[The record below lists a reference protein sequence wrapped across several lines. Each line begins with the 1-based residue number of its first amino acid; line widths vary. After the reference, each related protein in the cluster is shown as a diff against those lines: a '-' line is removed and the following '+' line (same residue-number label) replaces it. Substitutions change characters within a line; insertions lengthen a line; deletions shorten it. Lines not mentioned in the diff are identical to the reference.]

1 MRKILDKRT
10 ILIPILC
17 ITTILFSALAGFAK
31 TPGERISGSTKILR
45 EMSEQEDAESMA
57 NVLKRAK
64 GVAIFP
70 SVVKAG
76 FVLGGKYGEG
86 LVLRRDPAT
95 GKWYGPSF
103 VNIVGASWG
112 LQIGAQSIALVLV
125 VNNERG
131 MEAFTSGSDV
141 KLGGDIGV
149 AAGPVGRRG
158 EAATDIHLK
167 ASMYSYSMSKGLFA
181 GMSLEGAGLNVDENA
196 NQVYWGAVMS
206 PKAALDRGATDKRIK
221 PLIFEIEK
229 LLKKSE

>member
-1 MRKILDKRT
+1 MKNKSIVNISFFLVICVVT
-10 ILIPILC
+10 VLSLI
-17 ITTILFSALAGFAK
+17 GVGQAK
-31 TPGERISGSTKILR
+31 TPGERISGSLKIIK
-45 EMSEQEDAESMA
+45 EMTAQEDAESMA
-57 NVLKRAK
+57 SVMKGAK

-76 FVLGGKYGEG
+76 FILGGKYGEG
-86 LVLRRDPAT
+86 LVLRRNSST

-131 MEAFTSGSDV
+131 MEAFTSGSDI
-141 KLGGDIGV
+141 KLGGDV
-149 AAGPVGRRG
+149 AVVAGPVGRRG

-206 PKAALDRGATDKRIK
+206 PKAALNKSATDKRIK
-221 PLIFEIEK
+221 SLIRGINNLIAK
-229 LLKKSE
+229 AD

>member
-1 MRKILDKRT
+1 MKKRSMT
-10 ILIPILC
+10 NIIQLLIIC
-17 ITTILFSALAGFAK
+17 IITTLAMTGVADAK
-31 TPGERISGSTKILR
+31 TPQERISGSVKILR
-45 EMSEQEDAESMA
+45 EMSEQQDAGSMA
-57 NVLKRAK
+57 DVLKRAK

-86 LVLRRDPAT
+86 LVLRRNPST

-131 MEAFTSGSDV
+131 MEAFTSGSDI
-141 KLGGDIGV
+141 KLGGDV
-149 AAGPVGRRG
+149 AVVAGPVGRRG

-206 PKAALDRGATDKRIK
+206 PKAALKKSATDKRVTS
-221 PLIFEIEK
+221 LIGE
-229 LLKKSE
+229 LKRLIAKAD

>member
-31 TPGERISGSTKILR
+31 TPGERISGSAKILR

-131 MEAFTSGSDV
+131 MEAFTRGSDV

-206 PKAALDRGATDKRIK
+206 PKAALDKGATDKRIK

-229 LLKKSE
+229 LLKKSK